1 MQDDN
6 SILNV
11 FVREERGLR
20 FHNDIQ
26 GWRSAKTSVQLDNV
40 YNYLHHI
47 ILID

>member
-11 FVREERGLR
+11 FGREEQGLR

-26 GWRSAKTSVQLDNV
+26 GWRSAKTFVQLDNV
-40 YNYLHHI
+40 YNDLHHI